1 MQLFLSLT
9 YRSEE
14 TKKKNKNKTERTWL
28 FPKYFV
34 SLPQLFEHIT
44 TTFYSV
50 FFTMSEKVFNV
61 QGNLV
66 YNDIHDN
73 QNSLIIPQ
81 TATTDRFAKDTEAED
96 VSWTYSHFPYIS
108 NSKLSNAQ
116 MDEIDTQIERLASQT
131 ATRLLNQLLL
141 YQNLGYIDVRNI
153 PTLDLYNTLNDKYH
167 LPYKYENFRH
177 SRNRIGL

>member
-1 MQLFLSLT
+1 MYLCHSYLNISTQPIILF
-9 YRSEE
+9 
-14 TKKKNKNKTERTWL
+14 
-28 FPKYFV
+28 
-34 SLPQLFEHIT
+34 
-44 TTFYSV
+44 

-116 MDEIDTQIERLASQT
+116 MDEIDKQIERLASQT